1 MKVQVKKRA
10 EHESFIDIFFHVTW
24 HDRSNVFMWNSTANA
39 MINVGRYVLWKKV
52 RLVFL
57 DRPFPIF
64 RRSTTLSLW
73 ITLIST
79 TFRIWNALTKK
90 KLDLYRLPNW
100 TSVVHSSLLD
110 FIIGQTRTNVIC
122 LLGKHSQQI
131 IVDS

>member
-64 RRSTTLSLW
+64 RRSTILSLW

-79 TFRIWNALTKK
+79 TFRIWNVLTKK
-90 KLDLYRLPNW
+90 KLDLYRSPKLNICCPQ
-100 TSVVHSSLLD
+100 L
-110 FIIGQTRTNVIC
+110 FIRFYHRSNSYKCYVYWESTVS
-122 LLGKHSQQI
+122 K
-131 IVDS
+131 